1 MKEFQVVTN
10 LIVEVLHL
18 GNMGSLE
25 VTAELLFFFFFGA
38 PVLHSHSA
46 IWTMS
51 RKIANIVVFF
61 ILFLLLLNSS
71 NSRQLCYCCCACV
84 CTVEE
89 GLGGVPIPDCSVI
102 VLSEQHFIGV
112 GFSVTMAIRAFLLCL
127 SHHSTESCCETWG

>member
-25 VTAELLFFFFFGA
+25 VTAEFVVFFGA

-61 ILFLLLLNSS
+61 KILFLLLLLNSS
-71 NSRQLCYCCCACV
+71 ILGSCCACVRV

-89 GLGGVPIPDCSVI
+89 GLGGFPSLIA
-102 VLSEQHFIGV
+102 Q
-112 GFSVTMAIRAFLLCL
+112 
-127 SHHSTESCCETWG
+127 

>member
-25 VTAELLFFFFFGA
+25 VTAEFFFFGA

-51 RKIANIVVFF
+51 RKIANIVFF
-61 ILFLLLLNSS
+61 FK
-71 NSRQLCYCCCACV
+71 YYFCCCC
-84 CTVEE
+84 
-89 GLGGVPIPDCSVI
+89 
-102 VLSEQHFIGV
+102 
-112 GFSVTMAIRAFLLCL
+112 
-127 SHHSTESCCETWG
+127 